1 MLVESFGRRQALR
14 LLQPSRTK
22 TASIFWNCRH
32 GSPIADGRHIR
43 IRRELS
49 YSRMLDMGGAPSSNN
64 DQSFLRTVDA
74 SKNSRIQAVVFDF
87 KVLINMNDANKTSVD
102 TTASEQMATNRSA
115 SQSSQSNNEKS
126 LMANFVDVD
135 RVKQVAELLNI
146 GLGSSANDKEN
157 DHASNIP
164 SQKAPP
170 KLKDHNPSENDVR
183 AKYASKLKGGL
194 AGIALAKSQVK
205 DTLSKGDAAGHLAAR
220 KIAMM
225 GDNTAGGTTKGASKW
240 LPSQAASQLLTLLT
254 HRSIRIGLLP
264 ILSTNSATVAKD
276 EKEPKMEDFKAQ
288 LKNVIID
295 KIIPKFADSNNG
307 DINEDV
313 IDKTLRTGILNEF
326 DLDPD
331 RVLLVSDSDPYLRVA
346 RDMGLNICR
355 IRPKNA
361 RRGNITAHYTVEAVA
376 EVQDVVNEINGI
388 SFNVVLN
395 R

>member
-1 MLVESFGRRQALR
+1 
-14 LLQPSRTK
+14 
-22 TASIFWNCRH
+22 
-32 GSPIADGRHIR
+32 
-43 IRRELS
+43 
-49 YSRMLDMGGAPSSNN
+49 MLDMGGASSSNN